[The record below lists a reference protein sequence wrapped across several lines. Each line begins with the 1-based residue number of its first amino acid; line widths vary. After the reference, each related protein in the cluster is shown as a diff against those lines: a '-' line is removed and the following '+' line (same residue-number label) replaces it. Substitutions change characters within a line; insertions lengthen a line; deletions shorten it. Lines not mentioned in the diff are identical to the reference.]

1 MKILTIQLLCHR
13 LFLALCLSIGVRL
26 CAFPSVCVY
35 RVSGDNP
42 PLLLYYTLHNVMWQM
57 QIQIHLSKYKYK
69 CCQIQIFADAN
80 SKLMCVQK
88 RCLVTTVGSC
98 SIYYILLV
106 QNTFEVKIQIQ
117 VKIQITIHSC
127 VILDHVLYC
136 ILAMPQLN
144 KVQSRGTRCLHLLRT
159 PTGYFSPLLVGLGRA
174 R

>member
-1 MKILTIQLLCHR
+1 MMKILTIQLLCHR

-42 PLLLYYTLHNVMWQM
+42 PLLLYYTLHNIMWQM
-57 QIQIHLSKYKYK
+57 QIQIHLCKYKYK

-80 SKLMCVQK
+80 SKLMCAQK

-106 QNTFEVKIQIQ
+106 QNTLEVKIQIQ
-117 VKIQITIHSC
+117 VNIATGETSQAITPFHFFDNLNISNFHHQITFI
-127 VILDHVLYC
+127 
-136 ILAMPQLN
+136 
-144 KVQSRGTRCLHLLRT
+144 TR
-159 PTGYFSPLLVGLGRA
+159 
-174 R
+174 